1 MNKRERLKKEQLRIG
16 PRIVRAWFDTVINP
30 MLNALRAEN
39 TLLQKKDWTW
49 QFYQTGLEMIKPV
62 SQYIDADAVDNLEQM
77 LYFYPSLKGKIENH
91 DEARDRL
98 FQACRD
104 LHTTIVSRSDL
115 EDIYRTVISQE
126 SLAKLGK
133 RMEEM
138 FGSREPSDHIN
149 LLAEYIVN
157 NTGEF
162 PYYYTVS
169 PLWNRYRERFLK
181 VLGHPAVVP
190 YTKKTTKA
198 GEQLMRATEAL
209 VKGLKD
215 VREELS
221 LKHDVPYVGGI
232 ELSLKDTV

>member
-1 MNKRERLKKEQLRIG
+1 MNKRERLKKEQPRIG
-16 PRIVRAWFDTVINP
+16 PRIVRAWFETVINP
-30 MLNALRAEN
+30 LLNALRAEN

-62 SQYIDADAVDNLEQM
+62 TQYIDADAVDNLEQI
-77 LYFYPSLKGKIENH
+77 LHFYPSLKTKIENH
-91 DEARDRL
+91 DEATDRL
-98 FQACRD
+98 FQACRG

-115 EDIYRTVISQE
+115 EDIYRTVTSQ
-126 SLAKLGK
+126 AKLSK
-133 RMEEM
+133 SMEEM
-138 FGSREPSDHIN
+138 FASREASEHIN
-149 LLAEYIVN
+149 LLTEYIVN
-157 NTGEF
+157 NTGEL

-169 PLWNRYRERFLK
+169 PLWNRYREQFLK

-198 GEQLMRATEAL
+198 GEQLMRANEAL
-209 VKGLKD
+209 VKSLKNI
-215 VREELS
+215 REELS